1 MHAPAP
7 GAVHVAPA
15 GGHGHGADALKDVG
29 QPPEPPEL
37 EPPAAMIWFS
47 FMTNLKSSAD
57 VPHVVGIVIGGEVL
71 DAAEF
76 VGDHVHEPTTDAR
89 PNGLKTPR

>member
-7 GAVHVAPA
+7 GAVHVTPA

-29 QPPEPPEL
+29 QPPALPEL
-37 EPPAAMIWFS
+37 EPPAAMILFS

-57 VPHVVGIVIGGEVL
+57 VPHVVGIDE
-71 DAAEF
+71 AEF
-76 VGDHVHEPTTDAR
+76 DHVHEPTTDAR

>member
-1 MHAPAP
+1 MFWVHAPAP
-7 GAVHVAPA
+7 GAVHVTPA

-29 QPPEPPEL
+29 QPPAPALPEL

-57 VPHVVGIVIGGEVL
+57 VPHVVGIDEP
-71 DAAEF
+71 EF
-76 VGDHVHEPTTDAR
+76 DHVHEPTTDAR

>member
-1 MHAPAP
+1 MFWVHAPAP
-7 GAVHVAPA
+7 GAVHVTPA

-57 VPHVVGIVIGGEVL
+57 VPHVVGIDEP
-71 DAAEF
+71 EF
-76 VGDHVHEPTTDAR
+76 DHVHEPTTDAR

>member
-7 GAVHVAPA
+7 GAVHVTPD

-57 VPHVVGIVIGGEVL
+57 VPHVVGIDEPEDEPEL
-71 DAAEF
+71 S
-76 VGDHVHEPTTDAR
+76 DHVHEPTTDAR

>member
-7 GAVHVAPA
+7 GAVHVTPD

-29 QPPEPPEL
+29 QPPALPEL